1 MIRLRLG
8 LSTALAVQKWSPL
21 VSWENS
27 APTRFPKLAGSA
39 VGVPV
44 GGWARRK
51 RSRLQVVV
59 LPTGLGN
66 PDPAQ
71 PPHSAATNATAT
83 MTLRI
88 ATPSRAFFPYEI
100 TRQTTDYLNA
110 LCHFVR

>member
-51 RSRLQVVV
+51 RSRLQVVI

-71 PPHSAATNATAT
+71 PPHSAATGAAAAGA
-83 MTLRI
+83 RRG
-88 ATPSRAFFPYEI
+88 AAPARAGGPEGRARRAAGY
-100 TRQTTDYLNA
+100 
-110 LCHFVR
+110 